1 MITHEHAV
9 PNRLVAIKRVRL
21 VNKTSLV
28 YLRPYKSNQVVDLI
42 YTYVDSLEIVLIYK
56 AMDISLR

>member
-9 PNRLVAIKRVRL
+9 PNHLVTIKRVRL